1 MKCDWSHLYTNLNNN
16 CIIIFLP
23 HNSLLHSK
31 AQNTCLIQI
40 SSWKMNVNFP
50 VIISIVFKRTSESK
64 FHCDFLLLIR
74 VPSVKALYGDFK
86 KPALLLP
93 QGKPGHQSLKP
104 WRSEEGK
111 AHGTAGP
118 PSQGPMG
125 ESAMFPDPQAP
136 AAYGPWKA
144 TPIYDIC
151 SPKWWVAAF
160 SGHCQLQHIFQNI
173 FPWNEMLLPW
183 ICLLT
188 LCSRKCLGKTQI
200 QMT

>member
-40 SSWKMNVNFP
+40 SSWKMNVDFP

-64 FHCDFLLLIR
+64 FHCDFLFLIR

-93 QGKPGHQSLKP
+93 QGKAGHQSLKP
-104 WRSEEGK
+104 WGSEEGK
-111 AHGTAGP
+111 APALLDPLLRDPWGGGQPCSLTHRPLQPMDPEKQHLSMTSVAQSDELLPFQATANCNIFSRTP
-118 PSQGPMG
+118 FTEMKCYCQGPV
-125 ESAMFPDPQAP
+125 F
-136 AAYGPWKA
+136 
-144 TPIYDIC
+144 
-151 SPKWWVAAF
+151 
-160 SGHCQLQHIFQNI
+160 
-173 FPWNEMLLPW
+173 
-183 ICLLT
+183 
-188 LCSRKCLGKTQI
+188 
-200 QMT
+200 